1 MKRFLAVLL
10 LTSAVFFVPLPATAA
25 DDQEIQSLNQNLRDA
40 ARRHV
45 STPGDVLARRAALLR
60 QAIRTNP
67 AGARALLLQPQ
78 ELVALGGRAAAARG
92 LIEGPATFIAD
103 HATVFDSADWRSAYF
118 VYHVSTPEGPV
129 SAYQDEKDG
138 PFPQCGMHMLIE
150 GYQIGDTMLVT
161 TSSLAGQVAEP
172 ACSTVGDQ
180 HAAVILVSFPHQ
192 AISKETVDQYKA
204 VFFGDAPSVNDV
216 YREFSYGK
224 ASVSGD
230 VYGPFMLNRDYDS
243 CVDSSTIATLAMA
256 AADAAVDLTPYN
268 RIFILAPP
276 AASCTYG
283 GYSTVGCATYTL
295 AHAGQLRLSQVYQF
309 DAVSSEI
316 LRTSPHELGHGLGLG
331 HARTDA
337 LNNEPL
343 GPDRTRFAYS
353 EYGDNYS
360 SMGGTGPH
368 HFAAGH
374 KVMLKWFDDGETADV
389 TTDTTADL
397 LPMSSQDH
405 GLKGLHVERRIGSK
419 QYVWIEYRTATGY
432 DASLAPNLIGGALIH
447 FEDPGT
453 GLYTELLDYGSSFN
467 SAELKAG
474 ATWSDPYSDL
484 TIQVIEATPD
494 HLRVSIR
501 HDTLCASVSWPSQS
515 SYGPDAFNLPAAIS
529 QSACAWNVSGNNFW
543 VQPEAWTSND
553 GTLTFDGGS
562 NADPLRRQGS
572 VTVARQTFFLS
583 QAPSMQPLSA
593 VYFGPTQTGVTTT
606 NFEVGIALPN
616 STASAGSVDFLWNTG
631 PVFQGGCAFNYD
643 FAGQTAH
650 LLDDTGAPGTASLAT
665 GQTSKSL
672 TNSACT
678 IGSLSDIR
686 TTPFLSNLYF
696 YWLPRSV
703 PGATLN
709 IYYRFRTTPDSAPGD
724 WQQGGT
730 ATATQPSTCPVS
742 MNYSMITAGGGGTTN
757 TVTLSAAA
765 NCAWQVQSDSP
776 WVVAQPSSGTG
787 SGRFVVTVA
796 ANSSASNRDGTLQ
809 INQIVFPVKQYSK
822 ALSGAPYVSFSQ
834 SEVDLG
840 RAASNMTFQFSTS
853 FTDGSL
859 SWNTS
864 SPWLRIT
871 SYNIA
876 NAGCPCLTVAWDSNL
891 SPAQRQATITATM
904 LDGTPIPGSSLH
916 VVQDPGQLR
925 PDDYQSTTVAG
936 AENAVDGE
944 SALATILKYPQGI
957 AADVNDNILVA
968 ETDGNRFRRIASDGT
983 ISTIAGTG
991 LPSPTPYTGN
1001 ALQIGSWQPFGVTS
1015 DSKGNIY
1022 IASNNQVRM
1031 VHPDGSVTVI
1041 AGSGG
1046 YGFSGDGGPA
1056 SKAQLYFPFG
1066 VALAADGTVYFC
1078 DTSNQRV
1085 RKVTTDGTISTVAGT
1100 GTSGYSGDNG
1110 PATSARLNSPYGL
1123 AIESDGSLLIAD
1135 RNNHR
1140 IRRVAPDGTIS
1151 TVAGTGTCSF
1161 SGDGGPASAAHLCS
1175 PSALLVDGAGN
1186 VYVADTSN
1194 YRVRMISPDGT
1205 ISTVAGSGSSS
1216 SSKETGPATS
1226 TAIGSVSSIA
1236 MTSNGDLYI
1245 ADTSVNRIRV
1255 VHNGVVSPFAGV
1267 GNLTAAGDGG
1277 AATSAL
1283 FYRPEGLTV
1292 DPSGNLYISDN
1303 ATNRVW
1309 RVAAD
1314 GSISTFAGTGQ
1325 YALGGDGHSAVSAGV
1340 PAPNGLAVAADG
1352 SVFIAAYCE
1361 VRKVDPT
1368 GVISI
1373 YAGSSSCGFAD
1384 NASAVK
1390 AQFSVLAGMA
1400 IDAVGN
1406 LYVADPSNQRVR
1418 KIGLDGS
1425 VTTVAG
1431 TGKSGAPVDGGPA
1444 TSSPLNGPSDVAVD
1458 AAGNLYI
1465 ADRSNYCVR
1474 MVTPDGTISTIAGI
1488 PTKSGYSGDSG
1499 PATHALF
1506 GSVSAVKVDANG
1518 YIWVAD
1524 SSYHVVRS
1532 IAPDGTIRTV
1542 TGTGTL
1548 GALAGVGPA
1557 WAMQLN
1563 GPSGLAIGP
1572 NGVYVS
1578 DTGNGRVRLLT
1589 PPQPVQ

>member
-1 MKRFLAVLL
+1 MKRSLAVLL
-10 LTSAVFFVPLPATAA
+10 LTFVAFFVPLPATAA

-40 ARRHV
+40 ARRHT
-45 STPGDVLARRAALLR
+45 SAPADVLSRRAALLR

-67 AGARALLLQPQ
+67 AGASALLLRPE
-78 ELVALGGRAAAARG
+78 ELVALGGRAAAAKG
-92 LIEGPATFIAD
+92 LIEGPASYVAD
-103 HATVFDSADWRSAYF
+103 HATVFDSADWRSAY
-118 VYHVSTPEGPV
+118 YMYRVSAPEGPV

-138 PFPQCGMHMLIE
+138 ELPRCGMRMKIE
-150 GYQIGDTMLVT
+150 GYRIGDTMLVT
-161 TSSLAGQVAEP
+161 NSSLAGQVAEP

-204 VFFGDAPSVNDV
+204 VFFGDAPSVNDA

-224 ASVSGD
+224 TSVSGD

-276 AASCTYG
+276 ASSCTYG
-283 GYSTVGCATYTL
+283 GYSTIGCANYTL

-316 LRTSPHELGHGLGLG
+316 LRVSPHELGHGLGLG

-337 LNNEPL
+337 LNGEPL

-389 TTDTTADL
+389 STDTTADL
-397 LPMSSQDH
+397 LPMSSPDH
-405 GLKGLHVERRIGSK
+405 GLKALHAERRIGSK

-432 DASLAPNLIGGALIH
+432 DASLASNLIGGALIH

-467 SAELKAG
+467 SAELRAG
-474 ATWSDPYSDL
+474 STWSDPYSDL
-484 TIQVIEATPD
+484 TIQVIEATPT

-501 HDTLCASVSWPSQS
+501 HDVACASVSWPSQS
-515 SYGPDAFNLPAAIS
+515 KYGPDAFNLSAAIS

-543 VQPEAWTSND
+543 VQPEPWTAND
-553 GTLTFDGGS
+553 ATLNFDGGS
-562 NADPLRRQGS
+562 NADPLGRQGS
-572 VTVARQTFFLS
+572 ITVARQTFFLN
-583 QAPSMQPLSA
+583 QAPSMQPLNS

-606 NFEVGIALPN
+606 NFEVGVALPN

-643 FAGQTAH
+643 FASRTAH
-650 LLDDTGAPGTASLAT
+650 LLDDTGARGTASLAA
-665 GQTSKSL
+665 GQTNSL

-678 IGSLSDIR
+678 IGSLTDSR
-686 TTPFLSNLYF
+686 PSPFLSNLYF

-709 IYYRFRTTPDSAPGD
+709 IYYRFRTTPDAVPGD

-730 ATATQPSTCPVS
+730 ATATQPSTCPVALS
-742 MNYSMITAGGGGTTN
+742 YALITAGGSGTTN

-765 NCAWQVQSDSP
+765 NCAWQVQSDSA
-776 WVVAQPSSGTG
+776 WVVPQPSSGTG
-787 SGRFVVTVA
+787 PGRFTVTVA
-796 ANSSASNRDGTLQ
+796 ANSTSSERDGTLTV
-809 INQIVFPVKQYSK
+809 NQIVLPVKQYSK
-822 ALSGAPYVSFSQ
+822 ALPAAPYVSFSQ

-853 FTDGSL
+853 LTDGSL
-859 SWNTS
+859 SWVIS

-876 NAGCPCLTVAWDSNL
+876 NAGCPCLTIAWDSNL

-916 VVQDPGQLR
+916 VVQDSGQLR

-936 AENAVDGE
+936 AENAVDGMP
-944 SALATILKYPQGI
+944 ALSTILKIPEGI
-957 AADVNDNILVA
+957 AADANDNILVA
-968 ETDGNRFRRIASDGT
+968 EVDSNRFRRIASDGT

-991 LPSPTPYTGN
+991 LPSTTPYTGN
-1001 ALQIGSWQPFGVTS
+1001 ALQIGTWQPLAVAS
-1015 DSKGNIY
+1015 DSNGNVY
-1022 IASNNQVRM
+1022 IASNNQIRM

-1046 YGFSGDGGPA
+1046 YGFSGDGGPGP
-1056 SKAQLYFPFG
+1056 KAQLYFPFG
-1066 VALAADGTVYFC
+1066 VTLAADGTVYFA
-1078 DTSNQRV
+1078 DNDNHRV
-1085 RKVTTDGTISTVAGT
+1085 RKVAPDGTISTIAGT
-1100 GTSGYSGDNG
+1100 GTAGYSGDG
-1110 PATSARLNSPYGL
+1110 GQATSARLNYPQGV
-1123 AIESDGSLLIAD
+1123 AIANDGSILIAD
-1135 RNNHR
+1135 RYNHR
-1140 IRRVAPDGTIS
+1140 IRRVTSDGTIS
-1151 TVAGTGTCSF
+1151 TVAGTGTCGAT
-1161 SGDGGPASAAHLCS
+1161 GDGGPASAARLCYPAS
-1175 PSALLVDGAGN
+1175 VLADASGN
-1186 VYVADTSN
+1186 IYIADTSN
-1194 YRVRMISPDGT
+1194 YRVRMITPDGT
-1205 ISTVAGSGSSS
+1205 ISTVAGNGSSS
-1216 SSKETGPATS
+1216 STRETGSATS
-1226 TAIGSVSSIA
+1226 TAIGAVSSLA
-1236 MTSNGDLYI
+1236 MTSNGDLYV
-1245 ADTSVNRIRV
+1245 ADTTVNKIRV
-1255 VHNGVVSPFAGV
+1255 IHNGVVSPFAGV

-1277 AATSAL
+1277 PATSAL
-1283 FYRPEGLTV
+1283 FYRPEGLAI
-1292 DPSGNLYISDN
+1292 DPAGNLYISDN

-1325 YALGGDGHSAVSAGV
+1325 SALGGDGHPAVSAGV
-1340 PAPNGLAVAADG
+1340 AAPNGLAVAADG
-1352 SVFIAAYCE
+1352 SVFIADNCE
-1361 VRKVDPT
+1361 VRKVDPA
-1368 GVISI
+1368 GAISV
-1373 YAGSSSCGFAD
+1373 YAGSGTCGFAD
-1384 NASAVK
+1384 NSNPVK
-1390 AQFSVLAGMA
+1390 AQFSAIAGMT
-1400 IDAVGN
+1400 IDPAGN
-1406 LYVADPSNQRVR
+1406 LYVADPTNQRVR
-1418 KIGLDGS
+1418 KIDLDGS

-1431 TGKSGAPVDGGPA
+1431 TGKSGAPIDGGPA
-1444 TSSPLNGPSDVAVD
+1444 TSSPLNGPSDVAMD

-1465 ADRSNYCVR
+1465 SDRSNYCVR

-1488 PTKSGYSGDSG
+1488 PTKSGYSGDGG
-1499 PATHALF
+1499 PATHAQF

-1542 TGTGTL
+1542 TGTGTV
-1548 GALAGVGPA
+1548 GASAGDGPA

-1589 PPQPVQ
+1589 PPQPAQ